1 MNVNGSLLLNWLTLC
16 EFGRYAV
23 ADGEA
28 DDACKLDGSVSVVSM
43 ADFACGSIRPMDFP
57 AVDAI
62 NRYRVWQISPAVDA
76 IKPYRVRRISPAVDA
91 INPYRVRRISP
102 AIDAIN
108 L

>member
-1 MNVNGSLLLNWLTLC
+1 
-16 EFGRYAV
+16 V

-28 DDACKLDGSVSVVSM
+28 DAACKLDGWVSVVSM

-62 NRYRVWQISPAVDA
+62 NRYRV
-76 IKPYRVRRISPAVDA
+76 RRISPAVDA
-91 INPYRVRRISP
+91 INRYRVGQISP